1 MTTKCVFS
9 FFLAQGNFSFFQ
21 SFSPAGYDWLER
33 LHGHV
38 NMTPI
43 LAAGISAPRT
53 AAEVPIFCGVC
64 ECVCSFMYTH
74 SSINLGVWQRM
85 WMWPWMALGAFIA
98 AALMSQ
104 GGTEMKVEMVT
115 TPGGCSR
122 QTSKNSRD
130 SSAFIANLPTPL
142 LASVFFYKEAMCL
155 LIMLPK
161 ALFDWNIQQLEQIF
175 FLQVHPTSATY
186 L

>member
-1 MTTKCVFS
+1 MLWDSIFRRSPKPDHIPYSHFWYYSIWSVIRWHIMTTKCVFS

-64 ECVCSFMYTH
+64 ECVCVVLCTH
-74 SSINLGVWQRM
+74 TV
-85 WMWPWMALGAFIA
+85 ALIWVCDRECECDHEWHWGP
-98 AALMSQ
+98 S
-104 GGTEMKVEMVT
+104 
-115 TPGGCSR
+115 
-122 QTSKNSRD
+122 
-130 SSAFIANLPTPL
+130 L
-142 LASVFFYKEAMCL
+142 LLLSWAKE
-155 LIMLPK
+155 
-161 ALFDWNIQQLEQIF
+161 EQKWK
-175 FLQVHPTSATY
+175 
-186 L
+186 